1 MSFQLYNDKQTLGEK
16 LNRALFFSLSL
27 LIILGVLSS
36 GITYKIN
43 KNYSDLLDEE
53 AELAFHALTAEVNML
68 QLRRFEKDI
77 LINIGK
83 LDTQKKYL
91 DSFNE
96 NLKKLK
102 ENAEKTTSLLGELNG
117 VPEELKSKSK
127 GMSANIDAYEKGF
140 NDVFKALSEDSAM
153 TIAKANDLM
162 NPFKKEVHELQ
173 VLSEELANYAQD
185 RIDKDQITVDNNAK
199 ILMVTAILIM
209 IAGIALITLG
219 MRQLIISI
227 TIPLQQAGKV
237 VASGNLKERLV
248 VQAQDEIG
256 ELMKAFNNMAER
268 LLNKTH
274 ELKRISEKDLT
285 TTVQVMSTDDHLGN
299 ALQNTVISLKQT
311 LKDIG
316 TAVEQINRVAEQMS
330 VSSQQLSSGA
340 TEQAAALE
348 EISSS
353 VKEIDNQ
360 TRINAQTA
368 NEASQMVQST
378 GRDVDNGKSCI
389 DTTVKSIN
397 EISDSSQQIA
407 KIIKMIDE
415 IAFQT
420 NLLALNAAVE
430 AARAGKHGKGFA
442 VVAEEVRNLASR
454 SAQAAKETADLIAT
468 SEVKVKAGLA
478 VAEQTDQAFNQIIKG
493 IGKVTGLVKDIAEA
507 SERQKAQ
514 ISEVSTALNQVSN
527 VVQQNTASSEETA
540 AASEELASQA
550 NLLKDQ
556 VSQFKT

>member
-1 MSFQLYNDKQTLGEK
+1 MSFQLYNDKQTLGKK
-16 LNRALFFSLSL
+16 LNRALLVSLGL
-27 LIILGVLSS
+27 LIILGIISS

-43 KNYSDLLDEE
+43 HNYSDLLDEE
-53 AELAFHALTAEVNML
+53 AELAFQALTAEVSML
-68 QLRRFEKDI
+68 QLRRYEKDI

-83 LDTQKKYL
+83 SDAQKSYL
-91 DSFNE
+91 EKFNE
-96 NLKKLK
+96 NLKQLK
-102 ENAEKTTSLLGELNG
+102 DASVQAQMIIAHLNG
-117 VPEELKSKSK
+117 VPKELNDKFQ
-127 GMSANIDAYEKGF
+127 GMSNNIEAYEKGF
-140 NDVFKALSEDSAM
+140 NHVFKALSEDSTM

-162 NPFKKEVHELQ
+162 TPFKKEVHELE
-173 VLSEELANYAQD
+173 VLSEELASYAQD
-185 RIDKDQITVDNNAK
+185 RINKDQKTVDRNAK
-199 ILMVTAILIM
+199 ILIVTAILII
-209 IAGIALITLG
+209 IAGIALITLS
-219 MRQLIISI
+219 MRQLISSI

-237 VASGNLKERLV
+237 VTSGNLKERLV
-248 VQAQDEIG
+248 IQAQDEIG

-274 ELKRISEKDLT
+274 ELKSISEKDLT
-285 TTVQVMSTDDHLGN
+285 TTVQVMSSDDHLGS
-299 ALQNTVISLKQT
+299 ALQNTVISLKKT
-311 LKDIG
+311 LKDISI
-316 TAVEQINRVAEQMS
+316 AIEQVNKVAEQMS

-353 VKEIDNQ
+353 IKEIDNQ
-360 TRINAQTA
+360 TRTNAQTA
-368 NEASQMVQST
+368 NEASQMAQNT
-378 GRDVDNGKSCI
+378 GRDVNNGKSCI

-454 SAQAAKETADLIAT
+454 SAHAAKETADLIAK
-468 SEVKVKAGLA
+468 SEAKVKAGLA
-478 VAEQTDQAFNQIIKG
+478 VAQQTNQAFNQIIEG
-493 IGKVTGLVKDIAEA
+493 IGKVTGLVKDITEA

-514 ISEVSTALNQVSN
+514 ISEVATALNQVSN

-550 NLLKDQ
+550 NLLKEQ
-556 VSQFKT
+556 ISQFKT